1 MEERGA
7 GVRKAEIHVGT
18 VMALYSCITTGAP
31 MQCRAAVQAI
41 AGRGIAGDRY
51 ASNQGAYSGALRSA
65 IRHVTLIAREAI
77 DVSNRL
83 LIAEGLPTFDAQE
96 IRRNIL
102 TEGIDLKVLVGAVFA
117 IGAIKFRGS
126 EETIPCKR
134 ISALTHKAGFYEAF
148 AGRGGIR
155 AEVLISG
162 TIKVGDPI
170 DTIASQMSEK
180 N

>member
-1 MEERGA
+1 MLVA
-7 GVRKAEIHVGT
+7 KDIHISTSQISLGS
-18 VMALYSCITTGAP
+18 LYE
-31 MQCRAAVQAI
+31 Q
-41 AGRGIAGDRY
+41 
-51 ASNQGAYSGALRSA
+51 
-65 IRHVTLIAREAI
+65 RETSI
-77 DVSNRL
+77 
-83 LIAEGLPTFDAQE
+83 FHAQE

-102 TEGIDLKVLVGAVFA
+102 TEGIDLNVLVGGVFA
-117 IGAIKFRGS
+117 IGAIKLRGS